1 MGKKASKKKSNR
13 KFEIVLQIAEWNRGF
28 TGVKKYVPQ
37 SVFVWAKTREKAI
50 KKFDELHGISVL
62 LCVKG

>member
-1 MGKKASKKKSNR
+1 MGKKASKKKGNR
-13 KFEIVLQIAEWNRGF
+13 KFEIVLQIADWNRGF

-37 SVFVWAKTREKAI
+37 SVFVWAKNRDKAI